1 MVCFVPKKWHP
12 KLTLNDY
19 LIDYRISSM
28 YVFHVTRVVVAVRSL
43 EGRDR
48 HVTVF
53 RHLQV
58 AVPRLNGPIAL

>member
-1 MVCFVPKKWHP
+1 M
-12 KLTLNDY
+12 
-19 LIDYRISSM
+19 IDYRIGSM

-58 AVPRLNGPIAL
+58 TVPRLNGPIAL